1 MKSLIKKGAVKLGIE
16 ISGDQVGDFIVLY
29 NEINKWGKKINLT
42 ALLNDKERLVEE
54 LFLDSMA
61 PLKVIGEGEATKGSS
76 LLDIGSGGGFPGIP
90 IKIVNR
96 SLSVTLSDSIE
107 KKVFFMRHIIRT
119 LSLKNIE
126 AANVKYDQ
134 DGAAE
139 LDKYRYDF
147 AISKAVASIDK
158 LGIWAA
164 PHLKE
169 GGRLICMKSASEV
182 IIELHSYKK
191 PECFHYTL
199 PLSGIKR
206 KLIIYEKT

>member
-1 MKSLIKKGAVKLGIE
+1 MKSLIKKGANKLGIE
-16 ISGDQVGDFIVLY
+16 ISEDQINDLITLY
-29 NEINKWGKKINLT
+29 DEINKWGKKINLT
-42 ALLNDKERLVEE
+42 ALLNDKQKLVEE
-54 LFLDSMA
+54 LFLDSMV
-61 PLKVIGEGEATKGSS
+61 PLKVIGELGMTKDIS

-96 SLSVTLSDSIE
+96 SINVTLSDSIE

-119 LSLKNIE
+119 LSLDKIE

-169 GGRLICMKSASEV
+169 GARLICMKSAREAP
-182 IIELHSYKK
+182 IKLNGYKN
-191 PECFHYTL
+191 PEYFPYTL

-206 KLIIYEKT
+206 KLIIYEKA

>member
-1 MKSLIKKGAVKLGIE
+1 MKSLIKKGANKLGIE
-16 ISGDQVGDFIVLY
+16 ISEAQISDLIVLY

-42 ALLNDKERLVEE
+42 ALLNDKEKLVEE

-61 PLKVIGEGEATKGSS
+61 PLKIIGEPGMTKDTS

-96 SLSVTLSDSIE
+96 SLNITLSDSIE

-119 LSLKNIE
+119 LSLDKIE

-139 LDKYRYDF
+139 LDKCRYDF

-169 GGRLICMKSASEV
+169 GGRLICMKSASEAL
-182 IIELHSYKK
+182 IKLNGYKE
-191 PECFHYTL
+191 PEYFPYTL

-206 KLIIYEKT
+206 KLIIYEKA

>member
-1 MKSLIKKGAVKLGIE
+1 MKTLIKKGASKLGIE
-16 ISGDQVGDFIVLY
+16 ISGDQISDFIVLY

-54 LFLDSMA
+54 LFLDSIV
-61 PLKVIGEGEATKGSS
+61 PLRIIGEGGNKDIS

-96 SLSVTLSDSIE
+96 SLNITLSDSIE
-107 KKVFFMRHIIRT
+107 KKVFFMRHVIRT

-134 DGAAE
+134 VGAAE
-139 LDKYRYDF
+139 LDKCIYDY

-169 GGRLICMKSASEV
+169 GGRLICMKSASESP
-182 IIELHSYKK
+182 IELTGYKE
-191 PECFHYTL
+191 PEYFLYTL

-206 KLIIYEKT
+206 KLIIYEKR

>member
-1 MKSLIKKGAVKLGIE
+1 MKSLIKKGANKLGIE
-16 ISGDQVGDFIVLY
+16 ISEDQISDLIILY

-54 LFLDSMA
+54 LFLDSMV
-61 PLKVIGEGEATKGSS
+61 PLKVIGEPGMTKDIS

-96 SLSVTLSDSIE
+96 SLNITLSDSIE

-119 LSLKNIE
+119 LSLDKIE

-169 GGRLICMKSASEV
+169 GGRLICMKSADEAL
-182 IIELHSYKK
+182 IKLNGYKE
-191 PECFHYTL
+191 PEYFPYTL

-206 KLIIYEKT
+206 KLIIYEKA